1 MRGLGCWLL
10 VGWLAVLGCG
20 DRSRILGPLRHILTE
35 QKNDLRALVDSGS
48 HEPRFVIETRA
59 GEVTLSLPGYT
70 MAIRYRDY
78 FGIASLKMAEQR
90 ADFAH
95 QELPL
100 GDWEW
105 FKIGLD
111 NKQQWL
117 KLIRSWWDDPVIE
130 EHGDLVVLRFQRGGA
145 IAAGI
150 ILGVEYRIK
159 IDRPEFDIQYSIRN
173 FSDRT
178 LMAPYVMLGF
188 PGFSNH
194 GQVSAIETA
203 LDHRVP
209 APPHDNFRD
218 EAIAVGKDE
227 YLLLR
232 HDVYPRLNPRDILKG
247 VVSIAEEGRV
257 FSLESSFDPDGTYT
271 HVYSAHTNKPR
282 YLTSHAY
289 VYLANIPRGQ
299 ERDLTIHYTLSSAA
313 LSNP

>member
-1 MRGLGCWLL
+1 MKVFGCWLL
-10 VGWLAVLGCG
+10 TAWVVAAGCG
-20 DRSRILGPLRHILTE
+20 NTEGDPPRSSAAPVPTE
-35 QKNDLRALVDSGS
+35 PEYV
-48 HEPRFVIETRA
+48 VETTGR
-59 GEVTLSLPGYT
+59 ETTLLFPHYT
-70 MAIRYRDY
+70 MVVQHGNP
-78 FGIASLKMAEQR
+78 FGIASLKMTGQR

-105 FKIGLD
+105 FKIDLD

-117 KLIRSWWDDPVIE
+117 KLIMPEWDSPTVELYDDHVIVRFFRRDAIE
-130 EHGDLVVLRFQRGGA
+130 SDVV
-145 IAAGI
+145 
-150 ILGVEYRIK
+150 LGVEYRIEL
-159 IDRPEFDIQYSIRN
+159 DRPEFDIQYSIRN
-173 FSDRT
+173 FSSET
-178 LMAPYVMLGF
+178 LTAPYVMLGF